1 MKEGKVILLSN
12 VQRKALF
19 FILTGRFLY
28 KMQKALIFYI
38 SFSSGFPEIVIIK
51 YSFKISP

>member
-28 KMQKALIFYI
+28 KMQKVLIFYI
-38 SFSSGFPEIVIIK
+38 SFSSGF
-51 YSFKISP
+51 S